1 MIAGLLALLLAFA
14 GAARADQAVLVV
26 RLDLDRNPGTGCAS
40 ATAEGAVPGVELW
53 LRTVV
58 DLDTRQV
65 VSASHSRCA
74 EPSSGVFGP
83 EIQVSGG
90 STPPWSVVDG
100 DGTSGSTLIETYLP
114 LSVVPGV
121 TVAHAYLDLTSP
133 AGSDALLSATGSGAG
148 PPIEIAIGSVAVP
161 TLPNRARSLLALGLA
176 AVLALSARR
185 RPRAAIALVLASL
198 GDGALRDWSPYE
210 RVAIDLQGDAPQE
223 ADIAAAFAG
232 VDPDAGLLL
241 LRVDAFFG
249 PEICLDWPT
258 IDPGSGYSCAQE
270 PPPDAGPFG
279 LRVALTF
286 DDGPNLATTP
296 SIVQTLRNEGVPA
309 TFFMLGYK
317 LETPETRALALE
329 IHADP
334 LFEVA
339 NHSYSHA
346 RFTTLTVEQMRS
358 EIAVTNQ
365 NLRIAL
371 GDACH
376 HPRFF
381 RIPYSAS
388 SCASAGV
395 VREHG
400 LSMVG
405 FHVDTLDWCY
415 AIGSGYCSP
424 AYVSWLPPQYQ
435 SDMVGWTLTRLALY
449 GGGVAI
455 LHDSQANTA
464 AQLPA
469 LIAAL
474 RGAGVTF
481 VSLGDAS
488 VFPLINAA
496 VNPPEPPACCEF

>member
-1 MIAGLLALLLAFA
+1 VIAGLLALLLALA
-14 GAARADQAVLVV
+14 GAARADQAVLAV
-26 RLDLDRNPGTGCAS
+26 RLDLDRNPGTGCPS
-40 ATAEGAVPGVELW
+40 ATAEGTVPGVELL

-65 VSASHSRCA
+65 VSVTHSRCA
-74 EPSSGVFGP
+74 DPQTGEFGVETPVGEGP
-83 EIQVSGG
+83 A
-90 STPPWSVVDG
+90 PPWNVVDG
-100 DGTSGSTLIETYLP
+100 DGTAGSTLIETHLP
-114 LSVVPGV
+114 LTAVPGV
-121 TVAHAYLDLTSP
+121 TTAHAYVDLVAPS
-133 AGSDALLSATGSGAG
+133 GGDALLSSTGSGAG
-148 PPIEIAIGSVAVP
+148 SPIEIAIGSIAVP
-161 TLPNRARSLLALGLA
+161 AIPNQARSLLALVLA
-176 AVLALSARR
+176 AAAALALRLRS
-185 RPRAAIALVLASL
+185 RAGMALVLASL
-198 GDGALRDWSPYE
+198 GDGSLRDWSPYE

-232 VDPDAGLLL
+232 VDPDAGLLVI
-241 LRVDAFFG
+241 RVDAFLG
-249 PEICLDWPT
+249 PAICLDWPT
-258 IDPGSGYSCAQE
+258 LDPGSGYSCAQE

-296 SIVQTLRNEGVPA
+296 SIVETLRSEGVPA
-309 TFFMLGYK
+309 TFFMVGYK

-346 RFTTLTVEQMRS
+346 RFTTLTVEQMQS

-395 VREHG
+395 VREYG

-415 AIGSGYCSP
+415 AIGSGTCSP

-481 VSLGDAS
+481 VPLGDAS